1 MTELARRE
9 RFLFQKDDMNFF
21 WIENVNCMS
30 KYVKDE
36 EDLIND
42 AIVMISRGLNSKN
55 EMEQNPMLVN
65 SYDIKSIQK
74 LNRWVS
80 AAISDIEKR
89 FTDRMVY
96 TIMDEKMFA
105 VVLVRVGG
113 RPLTEEDYEE
123 MLPDDRQAVEAFE
136 KFIDT
141 IKFK

>member
-1 MTELARRE
+1 
-9 RFLFQKDDMNFF
+9 
-21 WIENVNCMS
+21 
-30 KYVKDE
+30 
-36 EDLIND
+36 
-42 AIVMISRGLNSKN
+42 
-55 EMEQNPMLVN
+55 MLVN

-136 KFIDT
+136 NFIDT

>member
-55 EMEQNPMLVN
+55 EME
-65 SYDIKSIQK
+65 
-74 LNRWVS
+74 
-80 AAISDIEKR
+80 
-89 FTDRMVY
+89 
-96 TIMDEKMFA
+96 
-105 VVLVRVGG
+105 
-113 RPLTEEDYEE
+113 
-123 MLPDDRQAVEAFE
+123 
-136 KFIDT
+136 
-141 IKFK
+141 